1 MNDKV
6 GIEHLVNP
14 FYLQAMLHMG
24 LIQIPNVES
33 KIDLEAARES
43 IDIVNYIEAVTKNNI
58 SQDEEKLLK
67 DIIMQLQMQYFEI
80 EKNEKNKNIQKE
92 EK

>member
-1 MNDKV
+1 MSENLS
-6 GIEHLVNP
+6 IEHLLNP

-33 KIDLEAARES
+33 KIDLAAARES
-43 IDIVNYIEAVTKNNI
+43 IDIIGYIEKVTKNNL
-58 SQDEEKLLK
+58 SPEEEKLIK
-67 DIIMQLQMQYFEI
+67 DILMQLQMQYFEI